1 MNASLKWLAV
11 AAQNQALFRKNGTT
25 IVLATGALEA
35 RRESDIFKNI
45 LVIFT
50 SFYNSNV
57 IHILNG
63 SHIGVLPQEIG
74 DLEHCNF
81 ALGSLGVTP
90 LRC

>member
-1 MNASLKWLAV
+1 MAGCGSPKPG
-11 AAQNQALFRKNGTT
+11 AAQEKSL
-25 IVLATGALEA
+25 IATGALEA
-35 RRESDIFKNI
+35 LRESDIFKDI

-74 DLEHCNF
+74 DLKHYIF
-81 ALGSLGVTP
+81 ALGSLG
-90 LRC
+90 